1 MATLSQAPMALA
13 AATPRGSVRC
23 AFWGGN
29 ESDRGRFLEAAQAG
43 ACHYFGTTLGPNYNA
58 AHANH
63 FHFGLRGFGIC
74 R

>member
-1 MATLSQAPMALA
+1 MALA
-13 AATPRGSVRC
+13 DGTTISVLQDWDDQGEKGAFLRAAF
-23 AFWGGN
+23 A
-29 ESDRGRFLEAAQAG
+29 EA
-43 ACHYFGTTLGPNYNA
+43 CDFFGTSLGPNYNA